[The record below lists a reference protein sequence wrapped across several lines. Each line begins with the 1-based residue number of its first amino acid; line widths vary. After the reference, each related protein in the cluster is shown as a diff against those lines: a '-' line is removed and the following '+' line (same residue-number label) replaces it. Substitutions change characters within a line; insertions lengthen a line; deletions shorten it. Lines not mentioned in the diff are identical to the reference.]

1 MVILFWK
8 FKPSVLNLIKFIIKE
23 NLSRQKIES
32 NLLWIELK
40 ITQGQWEYLC
50 NVDSWQEISHVNW
63 DEESPDYLQHT
74 ANISSA
80 KSTTFHCA
88 FARQPSFTGKLYI
101 ERNSFLYGAHILI
114 IGKKYPTLI
123 GMKNLL
129 IIFSTLQ
136 IFQLP
141 KIQPFNVSLVGNPSL
156 KGDLSFAER
165 MA

>member
-1 MVILFWK
+1 MGWRISRLSSAHCKYFFCKKYNFSLCFCTSTIFYRETLYWK
-8 FKPSVLNLIKFIIKE
+8 ELIFVWSPYFD
-23 NLSRQKIES
+23 N
-32 NLLWIELK
+32 
-40 ITQGQWEYLC
+40 
-50 NVDSWQEISHVNW
+50 WQEISHINW

-156 KGDLSFAER
+156 KGNLSFAER